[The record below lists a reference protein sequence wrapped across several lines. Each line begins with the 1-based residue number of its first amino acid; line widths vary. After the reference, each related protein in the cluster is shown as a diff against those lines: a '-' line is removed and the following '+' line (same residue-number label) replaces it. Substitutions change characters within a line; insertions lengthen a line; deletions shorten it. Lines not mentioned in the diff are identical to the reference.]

1 MLQNVPECMQIHE
14 LACRSMSLHAV
25 TWAYTQLHKLVWS
38 YISLHELP
46 KLTCSYINLHRVT
59 WACMQFPELLWSSIS
74 FNEVQWAYMKFHEL
88 ACSFMSLFAVLITCY
103 FLKWAI
109 SWTSWRKSVSSNT
122 VIRNWLVLATRNKW
136 NFRSESGVDHFE
148 YWYFHLATMTY
159 SHKIYE

>member
-1 MLQNVPECMQIHE
+1 
-14 LACRSMSLHAV
+14 
-25 TWAYTQLHKLVWS
+25 
-38 YISLHELP
+38 
-46 KLTCSYINLHRVT
+46 
-59 WACMQFPELLWSSIS
+59 
-74 FNEVQWAYMKFHEL
+74 MKFYEL

-159 SHKIYE
+159 SHKIYEYYLIMLDWWLLYISISIPIPNPSHSSLTKLLDKRPFINVRCFVCVKIAMIVHYRRKGRMWRGG